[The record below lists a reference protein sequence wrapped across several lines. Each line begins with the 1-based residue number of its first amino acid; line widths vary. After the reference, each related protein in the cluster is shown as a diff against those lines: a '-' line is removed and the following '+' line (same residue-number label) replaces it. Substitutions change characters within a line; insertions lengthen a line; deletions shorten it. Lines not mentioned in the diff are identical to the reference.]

1 MAKANINITGGD
13 KWRKALSKLAQDKTI
28 KVRAG
33 VLEGAKTTDGK
44 TVAQYAAY
52 NEFGAVVRV
61 TPKMKAFFRYRFGVN
76 LKKDTL
82 VIPAR
87 PFMRRTLEKHRQEW
101 VNGVAALLKNGRSP
115 QDTLQ
120 LVGKRMADDIQA
132 QIMSNM
138 DPANSGLTTRIKNE
152 RESGRAGTLVNTG
165 ALVKSINYEVES

>member
-1 MAKANINITGGD
+1 MANISIKGGD
-13 KWRKALSKLAQDKTI
+13 QWRKALSKLAQDKTI

-33 VLEGAKTTDGK
+33 VLEGAKNTEGQS
-44 TVAQYAAY
+44 VAQYAAY
-52 NEFGAVVRV
+52 NEFGAVIPV
-61 TPKMKAFFRYRFGVN
+61 TPKMKAFFRHRLGVN
-76 LKKDTL
+76 LKKRAL

-101 VNGVAALLKNGRSP
+101 VHGVAALLKNGRSP

-138 DPANSGLTTRIKNE
+138 DPANSGLTTQIKNE

-165 ALVKSINYEVES
+165 ALVRSINYEVEK

>member
-1 MAKANINITGGD
+1 MANISIKGGD
-13 KWRKALSKLAQDKTI
+13 KWRKVLSRMAQDKAI

-33 VLEGAKTTDGK
+33 VLEGATTTDGK

-61 TPKMKAFFRYRFGVN
+61 SPKMKAFFRYRFGVN
-76 LKKDTL
+76 LKKDEL
-82 VIPAR
+82 VIPVR
-87 PFMRRTLEKHRQEW
+87 PFMRTTLEKHRQAW
-101 VNGVAALLKNGRSP
+101 VSGVVALLKNGHTP

-120 LVGKRMADDIQA
+120 QVGKRMAGDIQA

-138 DPANSGLTTRIKNE
+138 DPENSGLTTKIKNE

-165 ALVKSINYEVES
+165 TLVRSINYEVEK

>member
-1 MAKANINITGGD
+1 MANISITGGD
-13 KWRKALSKLAQDKTI
+13 KWRKALSRLAQDKKI
-28 KVRAG
+28 MVRAG
-33 VLEGAKTTDGK
+33 VLEGAKNTAGES
-44 TVAQYAAY
+44 VAKYAAY

-76 LKKDTL
+76 LKKETL

-87 PFMRRTLEKHRQEW
+87 PFMRRTLEKHRQAW
-101 VNGVAALLKNGRSP
+101 VNGVAALLKNGCTS

-120 LVGKRMADDIQA
+120 QVGKRMADDIQA

-138 DPANSGLTTRIKNE
+138 DPANSGLTTKIKNE

-165 ALVKSINYEVES
+165 TLVRSINYEVEK

>member
-1 MAKANINITGGD
+1 MANISIKGGD
-13 KWRKALSKLAQDKTI
+13 QWRKALSRLARDKVI

-76 LKKDTL
+76 LKKDAL

-87 PFMRRTLEKHRQEW
+87 PFMRTTLENHQKDW
-101 VNGVAALLKNGRSP
+101 LNGVAALIKAGRTP
-115 QDTLQ
+115 EDTLQ
-120 LVGKRMADDIQA
+120 QVGKRIADDIQA

-138 DPANSGLTTRIKNE
+138 DPANSGLTTQIKNE

-165 ALVKSINYEVES
+165 ALVKAINYEVEK